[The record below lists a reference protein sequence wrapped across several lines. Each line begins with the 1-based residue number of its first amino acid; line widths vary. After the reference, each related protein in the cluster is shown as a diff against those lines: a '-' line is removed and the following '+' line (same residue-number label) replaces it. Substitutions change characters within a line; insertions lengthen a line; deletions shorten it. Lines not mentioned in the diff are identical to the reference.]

1 MGVPPKC
8 MIYKVKSPSTNGWS
22 KGTPAMQR
30 KLFVWVVSVNKHQT
44 LGSPQWGTRDIT
56 VDASAKSPGCPVLW
70 RVLFGTFCIGIV
82 HRIIT
87 NYLDI
92 WRDIFSMFWTK
103 WIHFFG
109 ECIVIR
115 FLGESPWKP
124 TTIWWKPTPIG
135 ALCFN
140 YVQLYMIYGFTMVC
154 TSTKQY
160 PYETMIAIDTH

>member
-1 MGVPPKC
+1 MGVPQKC

-56 VDASAKSPGCPVLW
+56 VDPSAKSPGCPVLW

-103 WIHFFG
+103 WIHFLG

-115 FLGESPWKP
+115 FLGESRENQPLFDENQP
-124 TTIWWKPTPIG
+124 PLAPCASIM
-135 ALCFN
+135 FN
-140 YVQLYMIYGFTMVC
+140 YTRYMGLQWFARAQNNTPMR
-154 TSTKQY
+154 
-160 PYETMIAIDTH
+160 PW